1 MTVYELNEDQ
11 KTQLKQNYL
20 CMNNESVSWYELA
33 EANSI
38 IPDEVIFT
46 EYAGID
52 FTEDDFS

>member
-1 MTVYELNEDQ
+1 MTVYELNEEQ
-11 KTQLKQNYL
+11 KTLLKQNYL
-20 CMNNESVSWYELA
+20 CEKRERVSWGELA
-33 EANSI
+33 AVDSI